1 MHQPLRAHD
10 VAVDVHLERRL
21 GDAAA
26 GKRRLVDEYDVS
38 EVENVVD
45 QQLIVAFDV
54 KRAVNAGPAGFD
66 VLAEVGDQRWIGKR
80 RLAEPHENKAVDF
93 ARWKTS

>member
-1 MHQPLRAHD
+1 VHQPLRAHD

-21 GDAAA
+21 GDPAA

-45 QQLIVAFDV
+45 
-54 KRAVNAGPAGFD
+54 
-66 VLAEVGDQRWIGKR
+66 
-80 RLAEPHENKAVDF
+80 
-93 ARWKTS
+93 